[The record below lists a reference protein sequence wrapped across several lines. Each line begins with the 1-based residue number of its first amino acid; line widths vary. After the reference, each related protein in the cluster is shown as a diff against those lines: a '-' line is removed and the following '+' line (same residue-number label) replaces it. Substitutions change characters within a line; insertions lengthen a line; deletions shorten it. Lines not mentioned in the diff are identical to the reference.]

1 MINILS
7 LLARLIRLFSDLADH
22 LVHIGP
28 LLSKLTVQVYHTEVD
43 YQNLHKRVLHAILG
57 GETGGASWAW
67 ELAEC
72 ISGVAEGICWY
83 TPGGAAWCVNLGFI
97 RVRLMQRTIG
107 AAPSLLT

>member
-22 LVHIGP
+22 LVHIG
-28 LLSKLTVQVYHTEVD
+28 
-43 YQNLHKRVLHAILG
+43 LHKRVLHAILG